1 MPINHSVMSLIRLS
15 AVAVLAVGIAAPAA
29 AQQPPDQPG
38 AGLSLEEARETA
50 RRRNPAFQQF
60 LNDRR
65 AADANVRAAYG
76 SFLPAVDASLSAQY
90 QEGGQQIFS
99 GAALGASSDIL
110 QSSYRIGLTQRLNS
124 ATFVAPRLQ
133 RAQRDAVDADIDGAQ
148 ATLRANITDRYLSIL
163 EAQAHADL
171 QDTLVLSAQAQ
182 VILSRAREIVGAGTA
197 LDIRRSELALGQAEV
212 ARIQAVNAVEVAK
225 LRLFQDMG
233 VEPRPGVRLISE
245 FEVTPLALTL
255 NDLLSLARRENPRL
269 IATQQRARV
278 ADLALTRTRAEY
290 TPTLTLST
298 GWGGYTYQYRDTE
311 FPVNQMR
318 AQLANQQASCISF
331 EQRFAAAGLPSN
343 IGQCQ
348 AGFTLSDDEAR
359 VLRERNSQ
367 FPFDFTTNPRA
378 VTATLSLPIFDGFG
392 REARVQEA
400 SAARADA
407 RHAER
412 ARELEIITDVTA
424 AYLTVE
430 SAQRTA
436 ELQEQNAARAR
447 DELKLAEDQYRLGSA
462 TFLDLMDARNSF
474 ARAESDRI
482 RAIYEYHRA
491 FATLESAVGRPLR

>member
-1 MPINHSVMSLIRLS
+1 MTARHFVALL
-15 AVAVLAVGIAAPAA
+15 AVAVGLSAPITAR
-29 AQQPPDQPG
+29 AQRATDQPG
-38 AGLSLEEARETA
+38 PALSLEEARETA

-76 SFLPAVDASLSAQY
+76 SFLPSVDASISSQY
-90 QEGGQQIFS
+90 QQGGQQIFS
-99 GAALGASSDIL
+99 GAALGASSDVL

-124 ATFVAPRLQ
+124 ATFVAPKLQ
-133 RAQRDAVDADIDGAQ
+133 RAQREAVDADIDGAQ
-148 ATLRANITDRYLSIL
+148 SVLRANVTDRYLAVL
-163 EAQAHADL
+163 EADANAEL
-171 QDTLVLSAQAQ
+171 QDTLVLFAEAQ
-182 VILSRAREIVGAGTA
+182 VVLSRAREIVGAGTA

-212 ARIQAVNAVEVAK
+212 ARIQAHNAVEVAK

-233 VEPRPGVRLISE
+233 IEPQAGVRLTTE
-245 FEVTPLALTL
+245 FAVTPLALTL
-255 NDLLSLARRENPRL
+255 NDLLALARRENPGL

-278 ADLALTRTRAEY
+278 ADLALVRTRAEY

-298 GWGGYTYQYRDTE
+298 GWGGYTYQYRDSD
-311 FPVNQMR
+311 FPVTQMR
-318 AQLANQQASCISF
+318 AQLANQQASCIAF

-343 IGQCQ
+343 IGQCR

-359 VLRERNSQ
+359 ALRDRNAQ
-367 FPFDFTTNPRA
+367 FPFDFTRNPRA

-400 SAARADA
+400 AATRADA
-407 RHAER
+407 HHAER
-412 ARELEIITDVTA
+412 ARELEIITEVTA

-430 SAQRTA
+430 TAQRA
-436 ELQEQNAARAR
+436 AQLQEQNAARAR

-462 TFLDLMDARNSF
+462 SFLDLMDARNSF

-482 RAIYEYHRA
+482 SAIYEYHRA
-491 FATLESAVGRPLR
+491 FATLESAVGRSLR